1 MAPCDLCSNPAWQVA
16 LGSLDQTDDRR
27 NFHHRVGKRSSSRSR
42 PSTEQPSGGGGG
54 SSERRLPASAPEC
67 SNFSKS
73 VPTPQGGSSGRRGGA
88 ASSSNV
94 NSRRCLSSK
103 PRLADC
109 ACRLERRASREW
121 VSPTS
126 DSKTPD
132 RQQRRLEPPESE
144 RGLKR

>member
-1 MAPCDLCSNPAWQVA
+1 MTYAQTLLGRSPLGLWIKRMTGGTSTTELARDRARDLGPQ
-16 LGSLDQTDDRR
+16 
-27 NFHHRVGKRSSSRSR
+27 RSSQAVEEVDSQSADFQPVHPSAATSRSLCR
-42 PSTEQPSGGGGG
+42 P
-54 SSERRLPASAPEC
+54 RR
-67 SNFSKS
+67 
-73 VPTPQGGSSGRRGGA
+73 GGSSGRRGGA